1 MQNDTL
7 IQEKESY
14 RLLCQSLYEEGV
26 IKQSEN
32 GDIVPVEDAGER
44 EQIRTESKR
53 KSHAT
58 SAQKVDLS
66 SAMEEQIEPTTI
78 FDPMNHPLLD
88 RSQDKMEG
96 LE

>member
-32 GDIVPVEDAGER
+32 GDIVPVEDASER
-44 EQIRTESKR
+44 EQIRTKSKQ
-53 KSHAT
+53 KSHAQ
-58 SAQKVDLS
+58 SAQKIDLT
-66 SAMEEQIEPTTI
+66 SAMEEEVEPTSI
-78 FDPMNHPLLD
+78 FNPMEHPLLD
-88 RSQDKMEG
+88 QFQDKMEG